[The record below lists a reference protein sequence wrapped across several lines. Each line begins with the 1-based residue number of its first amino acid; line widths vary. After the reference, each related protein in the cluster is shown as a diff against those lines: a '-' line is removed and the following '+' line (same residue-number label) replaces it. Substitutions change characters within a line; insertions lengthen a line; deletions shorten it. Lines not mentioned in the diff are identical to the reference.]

1 MNQENHNLNIKK
13 KKSVPTQD
21 QMLDLSGK
29 DFKAVTVRML
39 QQATTINHQIL
50 LKQVKKIENL
60 SKEISFKS
68 YTWKAQLQKIF

>member
-1 MNQENHNLNIKK
+1 
-13 KKSVPTQD
+13 
-21 QMLDLSGK
+21 MLDLSGK

-68 YTWKAQLQKIF
+68 YT